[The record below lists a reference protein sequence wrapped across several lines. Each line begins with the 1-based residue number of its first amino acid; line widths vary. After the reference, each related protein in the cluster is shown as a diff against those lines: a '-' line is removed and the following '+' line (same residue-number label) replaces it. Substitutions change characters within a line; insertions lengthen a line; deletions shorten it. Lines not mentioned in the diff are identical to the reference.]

1 MLDHGAD
8 PNPRTPIY
16 CVPISIAARDAS
28 LDTIRLLLEWGAD
41 PTRSIALK
49 YAIMRDDE
57 HWKTVIETLLDHG
70 CGINNSNS
78 FGISHRG
85 RPRTDPGTVLHSAAL
100 WNRHHMIP
108 FLLEKGADPLK
119 VTETGLTPAQY
130 ALENGS
136 EEAASILAEE
146 ERQFNARQGEI

>member
-1 MLDHGAD
+1 M
-8 PNPRTPIY
+8 
-16 CVPISIAARDAS
+16 
-28 LDTIRLLLEWGAD
+28 DTIKLLLEKGAD

-57 HWKTVIETLLDHG
+57 HWKTVIEILLDHG
-70 CGINNSNS
+70 CDINDTNT
-78 FGISHRG
+78 FGVNHRG

-100 WNRHHMIP
+100 WNRHHVIP

-119 VTETGLTPAQY
+119 ATETGLTPAQY

-136 EEAASILAEE
+136 EEAASVLAEE
-146 ERQFNARQGEI
+146 ERQCNARQGEI